1 LIVAG
6 IGHTLW
12 FTCPTVLSGIVRAV
26 LETVDNRLNDVKI
39 APLPRRNRS
48 HLRLKTVLSQPTG
61 MNPQTKQQVVDT
73 YFMEHRAKLVDIA
86 AYLDRI
92 DRGQGDALSDFRD
105 EAFRRAVEILLDG
118 QTQRARRILEL
129 LSDHSTELP
138 QSADGM
144 KGAMGA
150 VSLTDGGAA

>member
-1 LIVAG
+1 
-6 IGHTLW
+6 
-12 FTCPTVLSGIVRAV
+12 
-26 LETVDNRLNDVKI
+26 
-39 APLPRRNRS
+39 
-48 HLRLKTVLSQPTG
+48 

-92 DRGQGDALSDFRD
+92 DRGQGDDLSDFRD

-118 QTQRARRILEL
+118 QTHRARRILEL

>member
-1 LIVAG
+1 
-6 IGHTLW
+6 
-12 FTCPTVLSGIVRAV
+12 
-26 LETVDNRLNDVKI
+26 
-39 APLPRRNRS
+39 
-48 HLRLKTVLSQPTG
+48 

>member
-1 LIVAG
+1 
-6 IGHTLW
+6 
-12 FTCPTVLSGIVRAV
+12 
-26 LETVDNRLNDVKI
+26 
-39 APLPRRNRS
+39 
-48 HLRLKTVLSQPTG
+48 
-61 MNPQTKQQVVDT
+61 
-73 YFMEHRAKLVDIA
+73 MEHRAKLVDIA